1 MNPLLTTPP
10 DMLIKQLAE
19 ELKQLDGMHMPEWAA
34 FVKTSHGNT
43 RVPLQDDW
51 WYIRAAAI
59 LRKVA
64 LKGPIGTQKLRTEYG
79 MKKNR
84 GMKPERFVRASG
96 KIIRTILQQL
106 EKEGLVTQAEKGVH
120 KGRIITPKGLKLIST
135 AARKVRA

>member
-1 MNPLLTTPP
+1 MNTILTTEPAR
-10 DMLIKQLAE
+10 LISLLAE
-19 ELKQLDGMHMPEWAA
+19 ELKQLDELRMPEWAA

-43 RVPLQDDW
+43 RIPLQEDW

-64 LKGPIGTQKLRTEYG
+64 VKGPIGTQKLRTEYG

-84 GMKPERFVRASG
+84 GMKPEKFVKANG

-106 EKEGLVTQAEKGVH
+106 ERAGLVEQGQKGVH
-120 KGRIITPKGLKLIST
+120 KGGLLPQKE
-135 AARKVRA
+135 